1 MKFDDGLSG
10 WLEAN
15 QRALLAEIA
24 EVRAQLG
31 RVAGQAEQTAQT
43 TQADGV
49 EPLSEDLDPTR
60 AAGGPSSALDIACV
74 RLGLSS
80 FERKVVILCAAL
92 ELEPGF
98 AALCALA
105 QGDRARDYPTF
116 ALALAAF
123 EDAHWS
129 ALAPSSPLRRWNLIE
144 LQPGSSLTLAPLR
157 INEAFLHE
165 LAGVCELDPRIDG
178 CVSPVDA
185 PASLVSTHAEVARQ
199 IAQLLALDVSRALP
213 AAVLLAGND
222 RAGQQ
227 QVAAQAFAQLGFV
240 TFELDASVL
249 AGTTD
254 ELEARARG
262 WEREARLRNAALF
275 VDAHSVVEPFA
286 RESLGRFLERFATP
300 VAIGARHP
308 LRFARRPVYVFDVV
322 RPLRAEQRELWSVAL
337 GAALTT
343 STWSAPAASATATGE
358 GATPRNP
365 GEAALRAL
373 LERVTAQFD
382 FDAVSIEKAA
392 QRAHAETGA
401 TPGER
406 IWCAARAGGRNEL
419 ATLAQRLERRTD
431 WSELVLPDD
440 QLDTLRD
447 IAAHARHRSTVH
459 DEWGVGKHD
468 ERGLGLAALF
478 HGPSGTG
485 KTMAAEVLG
494 TAMELD
500 VFRVDLSQ
508 LVSKYIGETEKN
520 LCRVFDAAQASGAI
534 LLFDECDAIFGR
546 RGEVERGQD
555 RYANLEVSYLLQR
568 MEAYRGISILTTNMR
583 NAIDPAFIRR
593 LRFVVSFPF
602 PDYAQRMLIWARLFG
617 PDVPVDGVDFA
628 QLARL
633 NVAGGSIRNI
643 VTYAAFLAAD
653 AAQAVTMHHL
663 RRAALAECAKLERTP
678 SEVEIGGWA

>member
-1 MKFDDGLSG
+1 MNFDDGLSG

-24 EVRAQLG
+24 EVGVQLR
-31 RVAGQAEQTAQT
+31 RVAGPPEQTAQ
-43 TQADGV
+43 AAGV
-49 EPLSEDLDPTR
+49 APPAEFAAPLCEDIDPTC
-60 AAGGPSSALDIACV
+60 ATGCTSSALDIACA

-80 FERKVVILCAAL
+80 FERKIVILCAAL

-129 ALAPSSPLRRWNLIE
+129 ALAPSSPLRRWNLVE
-144 LQPGSSLTLAPLR
+144 MHPGSSLTLAPLR

-178 CVSPVDA
+178 CVSPLDA
-185 PASLVSTHAEVARQ
+185 PASLVSSHAEVARQ
-199 IAQLLALDVSRALP
+199 IAQVLAFDVSRALP
-213 AAVLLAGND
+213 AAALLTGND

-227 QVAAQAFAQLGFV
+227 QVAAHAFAQLGFV
-240 TFELDASVL
+240 TFEFDASVL
-249 AGTTD
+249 AGTAE

-275 VDAHSVVEPFA
+275 VDAHGVVEPLA

-308 LRFARRPVYVFDVV
+308 LHFGRRPVHVFDVV
-322 RPLRAEQRELWSVAL
+322 RPLRVEQRELWSVAL

-343 STWSAPAASATATGE
+343 STLSDSSPSAM
-358 GATPRNP
+358 PRNP
-365 GEAALRAL
+365 PEPALRVL
-373 LERVTAQFD
+373 LDRVTAQFD

-392 QRAHAETGA
+392 QRAQAEPGA
-401 TPGER
+401 TPRER
-406 IWCAARAGGRNEL
+406 IWSAARAGGRNEL
-419 ATLAQRLERRTD
+419 ATLAQRLERRTE
-431 WSELVLPDD
+431 WSELVLSDD
-440 QLDTLRD
+440 QLNTLRD
-447 IAAHARHRSTVH
+447 IAAHARHRCTVH
-459 DEWGVGKHD
+459 DEWGVGIHD

-546 RGEVERGQD
+546 RGEVEHGQD

-583 NAIDPAFIRR
+583 KAIDPAFMRR

-602 PDYAQRMLIWARLFG
+602 PDYAQRMLIWAQLFG
-617 PDVPVDGVDFA
+617 PGVPVDGVDFT

-653 AAQAVTMHHL
+653 AAQAVSMHHL
-663 RRAALAECAKLERTP
+663 RQAALAECAKLERTP